1 MSWKTA
7 ASCSTAVPRGSAH
20 IPTCANS
27 ILDNRR
33 AGSAVAI
40 AMSSNTGAIGDG
52 MAELDVEDL
61 SLAFGG
67 LKVLQQ
73 VSLAVGPAELV
84 ALIGP
89 NGAGKTSVLNCISGL
104 HRGSGRIRLSGRD
117 IAGLA
122 PRAIAGL
129 GLARTFQHGELFQ
142 HLSVLDNIMVG
153 RHARVATQPLSEAL
167 FLASVRRQEIEHREA
182 VERIIEF
189 VELEGVR
196 YADAGA
202 LPFGTQKLVGLARAL
217 ALEPTVLLLDEP
229 SAGLSRDERD
239 DLARFL
245 LRIKHDLKLPM
256 LWIEHDMQMVADL
269 ADRIHVLNY
278 GRTLASGSPDKVLN
292 DPSVVAAYLGS
303 RP

>member
-1 MSWKTA
+1 
-7 ASCSTAVPRGSAH
+7 
-20 IPTCANS
+20 
-27 ILDNRR
+27 
-33 AGSAVAI
+33 
-40 AMSSNTGAIGDG
+40 

-67 LKVLQQ
+67 LQVLER
-73 VSLAVGPAELV
+73 VSLQVGPAELV

-104 HRGSGRIRLSGRD
+104 YQGSGRIRLNGRD
-117 IAGLA
+117 LAGLP
-122 PRAIAGL
+122 PRVIASL
-129 GLARTFQHGELFQ
+129 GIARTFQHGELFQ

-153 RHARVATQPLSEAL
+153 RHTRVATRPLGEAL
-167 FLASVRRQEIEHREA
+167 FLPGVRRQEIAQREA

-189 VELEGVR
+189 VELERVR

-217 ALEPTVLLLDEP
+217 ALEPAVLLLDEP

-245 LRIKHDLKLPM
+245 LRIKHELALPM

-278 GRTLASGSPDKVLN
+278 GRTLAAGPPGQVLN
-292 DPSVVAAYLGS
+292 DPGVIAAYLGV
-303 RP
+303 RA